1 MVPRGEKRGYEGA
14 QVSAAFRPTFFCLLG
29 LSPPAICQV
38 LFQNGNGIVLVVIH
52 TAFQVKKRQRLD

>member
-1 MVPRGEKRGYEGA
+1 MVPRGEKRGYEGV

-38 LFQNGNGIVLVVIH
+38 LFQNGVVLVVIH
-52 TAFQVKKRQRLD
+52 TAFRVKKRQRLD